1 MIHDALLGSLLIAL
15 CGQVMAGVS
24 RPQFKAFGIVLHI

>member
-24 RPQFKAFGIVLHI
+24 RLQFKAS